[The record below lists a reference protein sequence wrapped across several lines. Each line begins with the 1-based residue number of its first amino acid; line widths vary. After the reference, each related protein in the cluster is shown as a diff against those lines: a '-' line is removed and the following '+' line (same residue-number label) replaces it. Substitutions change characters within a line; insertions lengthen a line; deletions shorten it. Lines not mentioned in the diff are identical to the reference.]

1 MKNKSLDFLKRLI
14 ETMSPS
20 GYEEEAAAAW
30 LAEAKTF
37 ADEARIDVHGNVH
50 AIINKGGSPRV
61 MLAGHLDEIGFL
73 ISHIDEKGFL
83 WIQPIGG
90 WDPQIS
96 QGQRVIIRGR
106 KGKVKGVIGK
116 APVHVI
122 PPDQRDKVTKLDSQ
136 WVDIGAIHR
145 KEAEKLVGVGDPL
158 VLEHGFER
166 LLGDAVVGRGF
177 DDRVGAFVVL
187 EAGRLLAGMK
197 IEAEVHIVGTVQE
210 EIGLRGAKTSAYGVD
225 PQIGIAVDLY
235 FATDHP
241 TMESAVRKHG
251 TIKIG
256 GGAVLTRGPNI
267 HPKLFELMRS
277 TAEKKKIK
285 SQIQAQG
292 GGTGTDANAIQ
303 VNRSG
308 VITGLVSVP
317 NRYMH
322 SSCELCSLK
331 DMEAAFTL
339 IAETV
344 SRIGPA
350 TPFGL
355 G

>member
-1 MKNKSLDFLKRLI
+1 MKQKSKAFLERLI
-14 ETMSPS
+14 EAISPS
-20 GYEEEAAAAW
+20 GYEEEAARVW
-30 LAEAKTF
+30 Q
-37 ADEARIDVHGNVH
+37 DEARTFSKIVRHDAHGNSH
-50 AIINKGGSPRV
+50 AVVNPGGSPRI
-61 MLAGHLDEIGFL
+61 MLAGHYDEIGFL
-73 ISHIDEKGFL
+73 ITHIDEKGFL

-106 KGKVKGVIGK
+106 KSRVPGVIGK

-122 PPDQRDKVTKLDSQ
+122 PADQRDKVTKLDSQ
-136 WVDIGAIHR
+136 WVDIGVASR
-145 KEAEKLVGVGDPL
+145 KEAEKLVSIGDPL
-158 VLEHGFER
+158 VLDHGFMA
-166 LLGDAVVGRGF
+166 LQGDRVVGRGF

-187 EAGRLLAGMK
+187 EAARLLSERK
-197 IEAEVHIVGTVQE
+197 IGAEVHVVGTAQE
-210 EIGLRGAKTSAYGVD
+210 EVGLRGAKTAAFGID
-225 PQIGIAVDLY
+225 PQVAIAVDLY

-251 TIKIG
+251 QIRIG

-267 HPKLFELMRS
+267 HPRLFELMVA
-277 TAEKKKIK
+277 TAKKHKIK
-285 SQIQAQG
+285 HQIQAQG
-292 GGTGTDANAIQ
+292 GLSGTDANVMQ

-322 SSCELCSLK
+322 SSCELCGLK
-331 DMEAAFTL
+331 DMEAAYTL

-344 SRIGPA
+344 AHITPG
-350 TPFGL
+350 TPFAL
-355 G
+355 L